1 MFHDHLYTYILVL
14 VNKLLNPFVYIMI
27 IFFILYQKKKTFS
40 FFVCYYL
47 CIILLFVSIY
57 FLLKGGAIIFAQ
69 IDKEIMNSNT
79 HADIY
84 ILSCILCLLVSIRFF
99 CFFFFSCIYETKL
112 RSFSSSLRF
121 NKDI

>member
-84 ILSCILCLLVSIRFF
+84 ILSCILCLLVSILFV
-99 CFFFFSCIYETKL
+99 CFFLLMYIGDKS
-112 RSFSSSLRF
+112 SFSFFR
-121 NKDI
+121 D